1 MTDKI
6 IDVYVV
12 HGEGDERSI
21 GAPAWIFKDSAKAK
35 LVATGRGWW
44 GGNAHVGTRKAI
56 VVDGKCYLL
65 DRCGPFVLDEGPD
78 DRLAKKAAA
87 IAKLTSEERDLLGL

>member
-1 MTDKI
+1 MKI

-12 HGEGDERSI
+12 HGEGDDRSI
-21 GAPAWIFKDSAKAK
+21 GSPAWVFKDNAKAE
-35 LVATGRGWW
+35 LVAKGRGWW
-44 GGNAHVGTRKAI
+44 GGTAHVGARQAI

-65 DRCGPFVLDEGPD
+65 DKVGPFILDEGPE

-87 IAKLTSEERDLLGL
+87 IAKLTLEERKLLGIE